1 MGQPIID
8 IDDAWGH
15 KIERDNWTVEGV
27 SNGWERVPLSNP
39 LGFQHHPLEG
49 AVFFSEIFKNSK
61 ELINLI
67 IYYLAYVDVSFD
79 DLNCLFSMN
88 LPRPF
93 TIQ

>member
-1 MGQPIID
+1 MCQPIID

-49 AVFFSEIFKNSK
+49 AVFFFQRYLRTAKNLSI
-61 ELINLI
+61 LLSITWRMLMFLLMI
-67 IYYLAYVDVSFD
+67 
-79 DLNCLFSMN
+79 
-88 LPRPF
+88 
-93 TIQ
+93 